1 MIEEKIAKISTEV
14 PGPKS
19 KELMKRRERYVAKG
33 VGCSAPIFV
42 EEAKGA
48 LIKDVDGNVFVDFA
62 GGIGVQNIGHKDEEV
77 VKAIKAQLDKYIHP
91 SFHVNMYEPY
101 IALCEKLVE
110 ITPGNYDKKAMLA
123 NSGAEAVENAI
134 KIARAYTKKAG
145 IISLQGSFH
154 GRTNMTMSIT
164 SKYKPYKNGFGPY
177 AAETYKTEAAYC
189 YRCPVGCEYPS
200 CKIACAEK
208 LRTMLK
214 TVISSDM
221 IACLIAEPVQGEG
234 GFVVPPKEY
243 FKMLREICD
252 ENGIVFI
259 VDEVQAG
266 FARTGKTF
274 AHENFDVDADIITMS
289 KSIAAGVP
297 LSAVVGKAEIMDAA
311 CVGGIGGTYGGS
323 PLGCVAALKVIEKIE
338 KEDLNKKSLE
348 MGKIIMAR
356 LNEMK
361 EKYTAIGDVRGIGG
375 MIGLEFVKN
384 RVTKE
389 PDGAFVKNVISYCFK
404 HGVIFLNAGLFGN
417 VIRFLA
423 PLVITDEQLK
433 YGLDVLEEAV
443 KEEAD
448 KELLTY
454 TAVKEVVLK

>member
-1 MIEEKIAKISTEV
+1 MIKENSAKIVTEI

-19 KELMKRRERYVAKG
+19 KELISKRQKYVAKG

-42 EEAKGA
+42 DEAKGA
-48 LIKDVDGNVFVDFA
+48 LIKDIDGNVFVDFA
-62 GGIGVQNIGHKDEEV
+62 GAIGVQNIGHRDDGV
-77 VKAIKAQLDKYIHP
+77 VEAVKAQLDKYIHP

-101 IALCEKLVE
+101 INLAEKLVE
-110 ITPGNYDKKAMLA
+110 VTPGDYAKKAMFA

-145 IISLQGSFH
+145 VISLQGSFH

-164 SKYKPYKNGFGPY
+164 SKYKPYKNGFGPFST
-177 AAETYKTEAAYC
+177 ETYKTDAAYC
-189 YRCPVGCEYPS
+189 YRCPLGCKYPE
-200 CKIACAEK
+200 CGIACAEK

-243 FKMLREICD
+243 FKILQEICN

-259 VDEVQAG
+259 IDEVQAG
-266 FARTGKTF
+266 FARTGKLF
-274 AHENFDVDADIITMS
+274 AHEHFDVEADIVTMS
-289 KSIAAGVP
+289 KSIANGIP

-323 PLGCVAALKVIEKIE
+323 PLGCVAALKVIEKI
-338 KEDLNKKSLE
+338 KNDKLCDKSRK
-348 MGKIIMAR
+348 MGEYIIKR
-356 LNEMK
+356 LNAMK
-361 EKYTAIGDVRGIGG
+361 EKYDVIGDVRGLGS
-375 MIGLEFVKN
+375 MIGLEFVKD

-389 PDGAFVKNVISYCFK
+389 PYGELVKQITEYCFK

-417 VIRFLA
+417 VVRFLP
-423 PLVITDEQLK
+423 PLVITKEQLD
-433 YGLDVLEEAV
+433 YGLNVLDKAIDISLCKQNSPV
-443 KEEAD
+443 K
-448 KELLTY
+448 KKI
-454 TAVKEVVLK
+454 VF